1 MNNTHVPHLQYHN
14 YNIPLRPLAGM
25 SPMAVTP
32 PMPSSMHTPI
42 QSPLPCGPATNQIP
56 IAANSYLQFQARAGV
71 GAQRIN
77 QGMSTPTSVKA
88 NTRRTKG
95 AKNKT
100 SMISM
105 ADAVVDEADE
115 PSGDELDNLKFR
127 EVSMARFK
135 RCHEYIA
142 EIFSPYS
149 ISSIIPPESPY
160 QSKNVEELK
169 KQIAETQAEIEKMT
183 SEHTEKMKNF
193 TLRTEAL
200 SKSMHEIKKC
210 NTTEVRIN
218 EDTRKIRKRV

>member
-56 IAANSYLQFQARAGV
+56 IAANSYLQFQARASV
-71 GAQRIN
+71 GTQRIN

-115 PSGDELDNLKFR
+115 PSGVSESKNFILELFR
-127 EVSMARFK
+127 IYKSAL
-135 RCHEYIA
+135 Y
-142 EIFSPYS
+142 
-149 ISSIIPPESPY
+149 ESPY

-210 NTTEVRIN
+210 NTTEVSL
-218 EDTRKIRKRV
+218 